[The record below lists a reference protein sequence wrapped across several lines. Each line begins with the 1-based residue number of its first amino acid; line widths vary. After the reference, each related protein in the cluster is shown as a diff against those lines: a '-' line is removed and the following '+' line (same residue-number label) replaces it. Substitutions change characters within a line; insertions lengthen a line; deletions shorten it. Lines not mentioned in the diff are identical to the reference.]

1 MAENKNSFAII
12 RYGYEDIF
20 YLSLPVSYDGLHID
34 PGISI
39 DIDKSRNLLF
49 VFREFFPDSIP
60 HFLKVNCIKKFNNSS
75 ELQEYLLPFAREL
88 QSISLQNDS
97 GTEMESSIN
106 EVREDYKSLVSIA
119 VDNIRKFD
127 SNCSNAKIVTSTV
140 MDFPSKKD
148 LIQLFINASENYP
161 EANVFLFSTPESGT
175 WIGVSPELLLA
186 ADKDRIFTMAL
197 AGTRIRNYKQ
207 SDRKWDAKNLKE
219 QEIVKSE
226 ILKNFNKADLNACV
240 SPLYTRP
247 AGKVEHLC
255 NDISAPRPTEYH
267 VHELMELASYLS
279 PTPALGGY
287 PRKFALDFISKWE
300 RYQRSYY
307 GGFLGI
313 VSEENLR
320 LIVNLRSAQ
329 LFPKNKFA
337 RLHAGGGITSLSV
350 PESELRE
357 IEIKMM
363 TLSNIL

>member
-12 RYGYEDIF
+12 RFGGEDIF
-20 YLSLPVSYDGLHID
+20 YFSLPILYDTLLVD
-34 PGISI
+34 PGLSF
-39 DIDKSRNLLF
+39 DIDVLKNLLF
-49 VFREFFPDSIP
+49 VFREFLPESTP
-60 HFLKVNCIKKFNNSS
+60 HFLNINSIKKFNNSS
-75 ELQEYLLPFAREL
+75 ELHEYLFPIASEL
-88 QSISLQNDS
+88 QRISLHNDS
-97 GTEMESSIN
+97 GAEMESSIYD
-106 EVREDYKSLVSIA
+106 VREEYKSLVSIA
-119 VDNIRKFD
+119 VDNIRKYYG
-127 SNCSNAKIVTSTV
+127 NCLNAKIVTSTV
-140 MDFPSKKD
+140 MDFPYKKD
-148 LIQLFINASENYP
+148 IIQLFINASETYP

-175 WIGVSPELLLA
+175 WIGASPELLLA
-186 ADKDRIFTMAL
+186 ADKERIFTMAL
-197 AGTRIRNYKQ
+197 AGTRSRNYKT
-207 SDRKWDAKNLKE
+207 SDNKWDSKNLNE
-219 QEIVKSE
+219 QEIVKSD
-226 ILKNFNKADLNACV
+226 ILQNFSKAGLNACV

-247 AGKVEHLC
+247 AGKVEHPC
-255 NDISAPRPTEYH
+255 NDITAARPTEYH
-267 VHELMELASYLS
+267 VHELMELASNLS

-300 RYQRSYY
+300 RYHRSYY

-329 LFPKNKFA
+329 LFPKNGFA